1 MLVCETRILESGA
14 RIPSYTDEDLELQ
27 HGDFIHLQDDTEAG
41 QLAQVRNT
49 PTWDDAPPKEKALRI
64 VRKLSDEEVRTAGWR
79 LLLPVRIGC
88 TEELAWTPVQT
99 SETGRG
105 ARLVVKTEHGN
116 DLATVLERPLAIP
129 ANQQRASELP
139 FVRLASEE
147 DEERAI
153 KNLELSENAWAICR
167 EKIDK
172 HRLPMSLVKAHT
184 LLEGNKILFFFAS
197 EGRVDFR
204 NLVKDLASIFH
215 TRIEL
220 RQIGV
225 RDRSQI
231 VGGCGVCGL
240 TLCCHS
246 CKGMIQSVSIKMAK
260 EQNLALNS
268 TKISGVCGKLLCCL
282 AYEYDAYHDLNK
294 LFPRIGAKIW
304 VGETKG
310 IVKDVNVQ
318 TGSVRVMTEDH
329 QYHDV
334 PNESIQT
341 NNLTGKKF
349 AATPQKKTEKDD
361 L

>member
-1 MLVCETRILESGA
+1 MFVCQTRILESGTLA
-14 RIPSYTDEDLELQ
+14 DSYSEEDLELR
-27 HGDFIHLQDDTEAG
+27 HGDFVSVHDTGDASH
-41 QLAQVRNT
+41 LAQIRTN
-49 PTWDDAPPKEKALRI
+49 PTWSETPPEGSPLRI
-64 VRKLSDEEVRTAGWR
+64 TAKVSDADVRSSGWR
-79 LLLPVRIGC
+79 LLLPVRVAY
-88 TEELAWTPVQT
+88 TAEMAWTPVQT
-99 SETGRG
+99 SEIGRG
-105 ARLVVKTEHGN
+105 QRLVIRTEHGN
-116 DLATVLERPLAIP
+116 ELATALERPLAVRAGQQHP
-129 ANQQRASELP
+129 AEMAL
-139 FVRLASEE
+139 VRLANDEDIARAKKNEE
-147 DEERAI
+147 Q
-153 KNLELSENAWAICR
+153 SQQAWTICR
-167 EKIDK
+167 EKIEK
-172 HRLPMSLVKAHT
+172 HHLPMNLVKAHT
-184 LLEGNKILFFFAS
+184 LLEGNKILFFFTS

-204 NLVKDLASIFH
+204 NLVKDLASVFH

-304 VGETKG
+304 IGETKG
-310 IVKDVNVQ
+310 IVKDVNIQ

-329 QYHDV
+329 QYHDI
-334 PNESIQT
+334 PYESIQV
-341 NNLTGKKF
+341 NKLTGKKY
-349 AATPQKKTEKDD
+349 ADPPQKKADKEVQ
-361 L
+361 

>member
-1 MLVCETRILESGA
+1 MFVCETRILEQDA
-14 RIPSYTDEDLELQ
+14 LVQSYSEEDLELK
-27 HGDFIHLQDDTEAG
+27 HGDFIYVLDQANTRL
-41 QLAQVRNT
+41 LAQVRNA
-49 PTWDDAPPKEKALRI
+49 PTWSETPPDDAKTRI
-64 VRKLSDEEVRTAGWR
+64 TGKVSDPDVRGNGWR
-79 LLLPVRIGC
+79 FILPVRVAY
-88 TEELAWTPVQT
+88 TAELAWVPVQST
-99 SETGRG
+99 EIGMGT
-105 ARLVVKTEHGN
+105 RLVVKTEHGN
-116 DLATVLERPLAIP
+116 ELATALERPLAIRS
-129 ANQQRASELP
+129 NQQHPSEMPLA
-139 FVRLASEE
+139 RLAS
-147 DEERAI
+147 DDDLERAK
-153 KNLELSENAWAICR
+153 KNEEQSQQAWAICR
-167 EKIDK
+167 EKIER
-172 HRLPMSLVKAHT
+172 HRLPMNLVKAHT
-184 LLEGNKILFFFAS
+184 LLEGNKILFFFTS

-204 NLVKDLASIFH
+204 NLVKDLASVFH

-282 AYEYDAYHDLNK
+282 AFEYDAYHDLNK

-304 VGETKG
+304 IGEAKG

-329 QYHDV
+329 QYFDV
-334 PNESIQT
+334 HYESIQI
-341 NNLTGKKF
+341 NKLTGKKY
-349 AATPQKKTEKDD
+349 ADPPKKKGDKETP
-361 L
+361 